1 MQSKV
6 TVTIKG
12 QGGLGTT
19 VIDGQAWSYMSPAR
33 RVLFLHERLR
43 TITKG
48 EPFDVLSERL
58 VLHDDPKDDREAHE
72 ALSHLEQSRDA
83 R

>member
-1 MQSKV
+1 MPSR
-6 TVTIKG
+6 VTITIRG

-19 VIDGQAWSYMSPAR
+19 VIDAQAWAYMSPAR

-48 EPFDVLSERL
+48 EPFDVLSQRS
-58 VLHDDPKDDREAHE
+58 VMHDDQPQEDREALQSL
-72 ALSHLEQSRDA
+72 ADLEQSRG
-83 R
+83 